1 MKQLPIRARLTAV
14 YLAVLATATLLLAGG
29 AWWLFRD
36 SVIQAADA
44 SLAGRVEG
52 TRRFIET
59 TQRELPPEEV
69 SDEFKEFADMTH
81 GEALVEVTEG
91 GRTLILPALS
101 GWERL
106 RVPASPADAL
116 HVEARDLA
124 GEPFRAVAT
133 ELVVDGH
140 HYRLF
145 AATSMATAYSALRR
159 FTWLLM
165 GLVPAVLLVAA
176 AGGFWISGRALA
188 PVDRITR
195 DVKLISV
202 RSLDRRLDVPVADDE
217 LKRLAITFNDMLARL
232 QSSVADMARF
242 TADASHELRTPV
254 SVTRTTAEVA
264 LAKDRPASEYRE
276 ALTDVS
282 TQMERMSALVND
294 LLLLARSDAGVEPH
308 SPVPVD
314 VNPIADETVREFDA
328 AFRRQGIALSATL
341 APGTAVVNGSAESL
355 RRLLVILFDNAMKY
369 TPRGG
374 VVSVQVSMRGAEGR
388 SVPAVVIDVVDSGA
402 GLDPADRVRAFDRF
416 YRGAEARR
424 LVPDGSG
431 LGLSIARTI
440 VERHGGEISLSPRQ
454 DSRAGQGCLA
464 RVVLP
469 AG

>member
-1 MKQLPIRARLTAV
+1 MKQLSIRARLTAV

-81 GEALVEVTEG
+81 GEALVEVTEN
-91 GRTLILPALS
+91 GRTLILPVLP
-101 GWERL
+101 GWESL
-106 RVPASPADAL
+106 RVGASPPNAL
-116 HVEARDLA
+116 RVEARDLA

-176 AGGFWISGRALA
+176 AGGFWISGRALS
-188 PVDRITR
+188 PVDRMTR
-195 DVKLISV
+195 DVKSISV
-202 RSLDRRLDVPVADDE
+202 RSLDRRLDVPAADDE
-217 LKRLAITFNDMLARL
+217 LKRLAVTFNEMLARL
-232 QSSVADMARF
+232 QSAVADMARF

-264 LAKDRPASEYRE
+264 LARDRPAGEYRD

-308 SPVPVD
+308 STAPVD
-314 VNPIADETVREFDA
+314 VNQIAGETVRELDP
-328 AFRRQGIALSATL
+328 AFRRQGIALSAIVSP
-341 APGTAVVNGSAESL
+341 APAVINGSAESL
-355 RRLLVILFDNAMKY
+355 RRLFVILFDNAMKY

-374 VVSVQVSMRGAEGR
+374 VVSVRVAVTAGDVR
-388 SVPAVVIDVVDSGA
+388 SAPAVVIDVVDSGA
-402 GLDPADRVRAFDRF
+402 GLDPVDQQRAFDRF
-416 YRGAEARR
+416 YRGTAARR
-424 LVPDGSG
+424 IAPDGSG

-440 VERHGGEISLSPRQ
+440 VERHGGEISLSSPQ
-454 DSRAGQGCLA
+454 NAQGCVA
-464 RVVLP
+464 RVTLP
-469 AG
+469 VT